1 MGSHR
6 SDKVI
11 TERQRQ
17 EEAVTTMTPTT
28 AGALALAHSSYL
40 SLHHMALTYIT
51 SLSFFLFFQLSFC
64 FFLSSVSKI
73 RLFIFFTSPSSHTCS
88 FITQV
93 FIFYVSVC
101 LTLTFLLLL
110 FTCIVCFEVLHFLHT
125 TEKELDL
132 HYDHVKYIHS
142 ATH

>member
-1 MGSHR
+1 MWGAIDLTSYYRAAEAGGGRHHHDTDNSWGSR
-6 SDKVI
+6 SRSVF
-11 TERQRQ
+11 
-17 EEAVTTMTPTT
+17 
-28 AGALALAHSSYL
+28 L
-40 SLHHMALTYIT
+40 SLPTSHGPHLHHQPLLFSIFSAQ
-51 SLSFFLFFQLSFC
+51 FLL
-64 FFLSSVSKI
+64 LSSVSKI

>member
-1 MGSHR
+1 
-6 SDKVI
+6 
-11 TERQRQ
+11 
-17 EEAVTTMTPTT
+17 MTPTT

-40 SLHHMALTYIT
+40 PLHHMALTYIT

-142 ATH
+142 AMH